1 MFDNTLGFMGNKA
14 EVGVIDEK
22 TQKTINKWLHED
34 YDAETKKEILR
45 LQKESPID
53 LLDAFYKTMNFGTGG
68 LRGIM
73 GVGTN
78 RMNFHTVR
86 AATQG
91 LAHYILKQPAAQ
103 YSVFI
108 GFDCRHHSHAFAKE
122 AAKVLAANGIEVF
135 LYTELRTV
143 ANVSFGVLFKR
154 CIAGIMITASHNPPE
169 YNGYK
174 VYWSYGGQI
183 LPPHDQ
189 VILEEMNRV
198 ASLSMIKSV
207 SLPHPL
213 IHEVCEEIDQAY
225 INAIRK
231 WQLHYNA
238 NQTHGKELKIVYT
251 NLHGSGI
258 TMIPPTLRDWGFTEV
273 TLVEEQKMPD
283 GDFPTVESP
292 NPEEPKALSMGLEKL
307 TTIKGDILLGTDPDT
322 DRLGVVVMH
331 KGKPFFF
338 DGNQVACLLL
348 EHVCRRCIMPSKPM
362 CIKTIVTTELFRK
375 IAEYHKVG
383 CLDVLTGF
391 KYVGE
396 TIHKWE
402 NDLSHH
408 FILGAE
414 ESYGY
419 LVGTHVRDKDAI
431 ISSAC
436 ICEAALQMKLQEKT
450 LVDLLYELYMI
461 HGVYREKLLSLSF
474 EGKEGRDKIYKM
486 MAGLRTYPPKE
497 IAGIPIMVIE
507 DYLHRSS
514 YDVESKR
521 TEPLLLPQSDVLRFW
536 LADKTKIVVRPSG
549 TEPKIK
555 LYCSAVEKNH
565 PTDLCVLEKAIAS
578 CEHHLDTLIADF
590 KRNLNLH

>member
-1 MFDNTLGFMGNKA
+1 MRTKA
-14 EVGVIDEK
+14 EVVIDEK
-22 TQKTINKWLHED
+22 TQNTIDRWLQEE
-34 YDAETKKEILR
+34 YDTETKNEILR
-45 LQKESPID
+45 LQREDPKA
-53 LLDAFYKTMNFGTGG
+53 LVDAFYKTMSFGTGG

-91 LAHYILKQPAAQ
+91 LAHYILKQPATKH
-103 YSVFI
+103 SVFI

-122 AAKVLAANGIEVF
+122 AAQVLAANGIEVF

-143 ANVSFGVLFKR
+143 ANISFGVLSKK
-154 CIAGIMITASHNPPE
+154 CTAGIMITASHNPPE

-174 VYWSYGGQI
+174 VYWSYGGQV

-189 VILEEMNRV
+189 GIIDEMNRV
-198 ASLSMIKSV
+198 TTLSMVKSV

-213 IHEVCEEIDQAY
+213 VHEVCEEIDQAY
-225 INAIRK
+225 FNAIRK
-231 WQLHYNA
+231 WQLHSSA
-238 NQTHGKELKIVYT
+238 NQIQGKELKIVYT
-251 NLHGSGI
+251 NLHGGGI
-258 TMIPPTLRDWGFTEV
+258 TMIPPMLHDWGFTQV
-273 TLVEEQKMPD
+273 TLVEEQKIPD

-292 NPEEPKALSMGLEKL
+292 NPEEHEALSLGIEKL
-307 TTIKGDILLGTDPDT
+307 IAIQGDILLGTDPDT

-348 EHVCRRCIMPSKPM
+348 EHVCRSCTLPSKPM

-375 IAEYHKVG
+375 IAEHHKVG

-402 NDLSHH
+402 KDVAHH

-419 LVGTHVRDKDAI
+419 LVGAHVRDKDAI

-436 ICEAALQMKLQEKT
+436 ICEAALQMKLQGKT
-450 LVDLLYELYMI
+450 LVDFLYEIYMI
-461 HGVYREKLLSLSF
+461 HGVYRERLLSLSF
-474 EGKEGRDKIYKM
+474 ESKEGRDKMDKLM
-486 MAGLRTYPPKE
+486 TSLRTSPPKE
-497 IAGIPIMVIE
+497 IAGIPIVVVE
-507 DYLHRSS
+507 NYLHGSS

-521 TEPLLLPQSDVLRFW
+521 TEPLLLPPSDVLRFW

-555 LYCSAVEKNH
+555 LYCSAVEKDH
-565 PTDLCVLEKAIAS
+565 PTHLQALEEAIAS
-578 CEHHLDTLIADF
+578 CDHHIDNILTDF
-590 KRNLNLH
+590 KNKLFID